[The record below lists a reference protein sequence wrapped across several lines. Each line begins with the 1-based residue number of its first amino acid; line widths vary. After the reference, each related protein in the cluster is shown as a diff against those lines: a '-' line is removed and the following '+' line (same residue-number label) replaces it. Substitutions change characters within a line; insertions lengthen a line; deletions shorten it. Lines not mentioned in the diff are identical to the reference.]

1 MPLAT
6 SVQAEG
12 LRDIDAYAAAH
23 GLDLALHLGF
33 DGFASFPIDR
43 DGHPVFAGFA
53 PPRDGF
59 WLAVTLDGQP
69 FATYA
74 AMPMDLVTNLTE
86 HLVVDGLYHG
96 TDRWSV
102 VTEEGRAIT
111 DAVTGVCMF
120 GGGIVVDLPRR
131 GSPESKLMVT
141 LLPLAGRVL
150 GNALYGA
157 EHFVYFQT
165 TGRKLVGRTDRQ
177 RLAEGAI
184 RWTRDGHDLGPRTL
198 GYASWAHVLR
208 SLDAFRATAPTP

>member
-1 MPLAT
+1 MTLAT
-6 SVQAEG
+6 SVQADG
-12 LRDIDAYAAAH
+12 LREIDAYAAAH
-23 GLDLALHLGF
+23 GLDLSLHLGF

-43 DGHPVFAGFA
+43 GGHPVFAGFT

-59 WLAVTLDGQP
+59 WIAVTLDGRP

-86 HLVVDGLYHG
+86 HLVVDGLYPG
-96 TDRWSV
+96 VDRWSV

-111 DAVTGVCMF
+111 DSIEGLCMF
-120 GGGIVVDLPRR
+120 GGGIVVDAPKR
-131 GSPESKLMVT
+131 GTPESKLMVT

-150 GNALYGA
+150 GHALYGA
-157 EHFVYFQT
+157 AHFIYFQT
-165 TGRKLVGRTDRQ
+165 AGRALVQRTDRQ

-198 GYASWAHVLR
+198 GYASWDHVVE
-208 SLDAFRATAPTP
+208 SLKAFRANFPTP